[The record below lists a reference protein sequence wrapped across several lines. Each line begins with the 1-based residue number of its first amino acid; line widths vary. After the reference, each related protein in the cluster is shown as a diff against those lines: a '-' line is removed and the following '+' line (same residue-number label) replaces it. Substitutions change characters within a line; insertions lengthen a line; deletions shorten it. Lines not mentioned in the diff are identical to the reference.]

1 MGWFGKVSVVALI
14 VVYGLV
20 IIYHSQTIIGG
31 RMVKLSHDDYI
42 MGALNLHI
50 YIILI
55 FLWLLVCSK

>member
-20 IIYHSQTIIGG
+20 IIYHSQTIFGG
-31 RMVKLSHDDYI
+31 RMVSLSHEDYI